1 MPDKQTAKQRLPEL
15 RDEITYHAHRYY
27 VLDQP
32 IIADGEYDALFQ
44 ELLDLEKLFP
54 DLATPDSPSR
64 RVGAP
69 PLTKFSSVTHH
80 FPMLSLENGFSDAD
94 MRDFEN
100 RLHRFLK
107 NSPQLH
113 YVAEPKLDGLAVELV
128 YKDGLLTIGS
138 TRGDG
143 RLGENITANL
153 KTVPA
158 IPLRLLTP
166 DPPPLLEIRGEVFI
180 GLAGFKKLN
189 ENRAADGEPL
199 FANPRNAA
207 AGSLRQLDSRLT
219 SKRPLD
225 FYAYGISDPSLVPCE
240 SQMDLFSLLK
250 KFGFKVN
257 PLTRVCFSMDEV
269 ISHYQYLLELR
280 PELPYDI
287 DGMVVKVDSFPMQE
301 RLGSKARS
309 PRWAI
314 ARKFPASQ
322 ATTRLSGIDFQV
334 GRTGVI
340 TPVALLDPV
349 SIGGTTVS
357 RATLHN
363 QDEIKRKDLMVGDM
377 VLVQRAGD
385 VIPEIVQPIIDL
397 RIGHETPINMPDTC
411 PACGHQLIRE
421 KGESAIR
428 CVNPH
433 CPAQRVQNLVHFTGK
448 SGMDIEGLGK
458 KAMAQLFEQKLVT
471 DIPDLFLLQAEQLI
485 PLEGWAEK
493 SATNIIQAISESKTI
508 PLSTFLA
515 ALGIRYV
522 GEVTARLLEQRLK
535 TLDQLMSVSQEDLLT
550 IEGIGDQVASSLVDY
565 FGDANVQKMLQT
577 LLEIGLTFLPANEQ
591 KNNLPLADHVFL
603 FTGGLH
609 AYSRNEA
616 KETVKKMGGQVSS
629 SLTKKVTHLIC
640 GEKPGSKKKKAE
652 AMKMVILNEDEFQQL
667 ISQPR

>member
-1 MPDKQTAKQRLPEL
+1 MPDKHEAKQRLPKL
-15 RDEITYHAHRYY
+15 REEITYHAHRYY

-44 ELLDLEKLFP
+44 ELLDLEEQFP
-54 DLATPDSPSR
+54 DLASPDSPSQ

-69 PLTKFSSVTHH
+69 PLTKFSSISHR
-80 FPMLSLENGFSDAD
+80 FPMLSLENAFSDAD
-94 MRDFEN
+94 MHDFET

-107 NSPQLH
+107 NSPQLS

-128 YKDGLLTIGS
+128 YKNGLLAIGS

-153 KTVPA
+153 KTIPA

-166 DPPPLLEIRGEVFI
+166 NPPPLIEIRGEVFMD
-180 GLAGFKKLN
+180 LAGFKKLN
-189 ENRAADGEPL
+189 ESRAAAGEPL

-219 SKRPLD
+219 AQRPLD
-225 FYAYGISDPSLVPCE
+225 FYAYGISDPSLVPCGN
-240 SQMDLFSLLK
+240 QMELFNLLK

-257 PLTRVCFSMDEV
+257 PLTRACPSMDEV
-269 ISHYQYLLELR
+269 VSHYQSLLERR
-280 PELPYDI
+280 PKLAYDI
-287 DGMVVKVDSFPMQE
+287 DGMVIKVDSFPLQE

-334 GRTGVI
+334 GRTGAI

-363 QDEIKRKDLMVGDM
+363 QDEIKRKGLMLGDM

-385 VIPEIVQPIIDL
+385 VIPEIVQPIIDV
-397 RIGHETPINMPDTC
+397 RQGNEIEIIMPETC
-411 PACGHQLIRE
+411 PTCEHGLIRE

-433 CPAQRVQNLVHFTGK
+433 CPAQRMQNLVHFTGK

-458 KAMAQLFEQKLVT
+458 KAMAQLFDEKLVT
-471 DIPDLFLLQAEQLI
+471 DIPDLYRLQAEQLM

-493 SATNIIQAISESKTI
+493 SAKNVIQAISASKST

-522 GEVTARLLEQRLK
+522 GEVTARLLEQRFK
-535 TLDQLMSVSQEDLLT
+535 TLDQLMLVSREELLT

-565 FGDANVQKMLQT
+565 FGDADVQNMLAT
-577 LLEIGLTFLPANEQ
+577 LLDLGLTPLPPDEE
-591 KNNLPLADHVFL
+591 KNNLPLADKVFI
-603 FTGGLH
+603 FTGGMQ

-616 KETVKKMGGQVSS
+616 KEIVKKMGGQVSS
-629 SLTKKVTHLIC
+629 SLTKKVTHMVC
-640 GEKPGSKKKKAE
+640 GEKPGSKKEKAA
-652 AMKMVILNEDEFQQL
+652 AMDIIILDESGFRQL
-667 ISQPR
+667 IS